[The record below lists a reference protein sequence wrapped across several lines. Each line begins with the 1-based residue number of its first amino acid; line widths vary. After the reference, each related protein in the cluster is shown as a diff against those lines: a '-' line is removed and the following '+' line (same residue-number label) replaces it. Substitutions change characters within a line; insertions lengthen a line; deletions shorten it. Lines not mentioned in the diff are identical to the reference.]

1 MAGKESTQHWLDRN
15 RPPRVQI
22 TYDVETGGASEK
34 KELPMVMGIM
44 ADLSGNHP
52 ESKIPKMKD
61 RKFVEIDRDNLN
73 AVMKQISPRLEIKTA
88 DLSLDLT
95 MTSMDDFNPGEL
107 VKNVEGLKALF
118 DRRIA
123 LNDLLAKLDG
133 NDELDLRLRAVVEGE
148 EMLKELTKQ
157 LDAAKTALEAKK
169 KKEQE
174 EVTPPAK

>member
-52 ESKIPKMKD
+52 STKRPKMKE

-73 AVMKQISPRLEIKTA
+73 AVMKQISPRVELKIEGKEA
-88 DLSLDLT
+88 VDLT
-95 MTSMDDFNPGEL
+95 LESMEDFSPATL
-107 VKNVEGLKALF
+107 VRKVPALDQLF
-118 DRRIA
+118 QRRSA

-133 NDELDLRLRAVVEGE
+133 NDDLE
-148 EMLKELTKQ
+148 ERLKEVI
-157 LDAAKTALEAKK
+157 
-169 KKEQE
+169 KEQKVLDE
-174 EVTPPAK
+174 LKSELETEKAKLLPASTDPA

>member
-52 ESKIPKMKD
+52 ATKRPKMKE

-73 AVMKQISPRLEIKTA
+73 AVMKQISPRVELKIEGKEAI
-88 DLSLDLT
+88 DLT
-95 MTSMDDFNPGEL
+95 LESMDDFSPATL
-107 VKNVEGLKALF
+107 VRKVPALDQLF
-118 DRRIA
+118 QRRSA

-133 NDELDLRLRAVVEGE
+133 NDDLE
-148 EMLKELTKQ
+148 ERLKEVI
-157 LDAAKTALEAKK
+157 
-169 KKEQE
+169 KEQKLLDE
-174 EVTPPAK
+174 LKSELETEKAKLLPAPTDPA